1 MLTEFGTEIL
11 GLPEYVIKASQ
22 FKCNTLPEAADEVLR
37 IWFEQ
42 QVNRQEAFHS
52 INAALKRCRQT
63 KLKHLLG
70 AWFNQ
75 IQHSPRK

>member
-1 MLTEFGTEIL
+1 MLMELGTEIL
-11 GLPEYVIKASQ
+11 NLPEYVIKAAQ
-22 FKCNTLPEAADEVLR
+22 FKCNTLPEASDEVLR

-52 INAALKRCRQT
+52 INAALKRCKQT

-70 AWFNQ
+70 AWLNQ
-75 IQHSPRK
+75 IQHPPRK

>member
-1 MLTEFGTEIL
+1 MLMELGTEIV
-11 GLPEYVIKASQ
+11 GLPEYVIKAAQ

-42 QVNRQEAFHS
+42 HVNRQEAFHS

-63 KLKHLLG
+63 KLKHSLTKYS
-70 AWFNQ
+70 
-75 IQHSPRK
+75 IHHVSDT